1 MGKGL
6 TRKAAGL
13 ISVIMI
19 CMLLVGAVSPLEV
32 HAAAKKSKTKYS
44 LTVHNLNSNTV
55 LRKGQYYQISCEAY
69 KTKKGVTTPT
79 GIKFKSS
86 KKKIASVS
94 KKGVIKAKKK
104 GKTKITIYCKSKKSK
119 KKTVTVRVGTPVS
132 WISVSGVQSLRAGNS
147 SKFYASVSPATN
159 KAVSWWSN
167 NTGVATVNSSGK
179 VTAVGPG
186 SATIYA
192 IAKDGSGVMG
202 GSTVNVYSFTKW
214 DANWVAH
221 RGLHDY
227 YKENTA
233 NAFRAAGNIYEI
245 WGIECDIWET
255 RHERGTAEPLPA
267 APTDQQLGT
276 QDVEEQSVET
286 QSVEQ
291 QSAETPEETLQDVE
305 LSQQGSEFPPLP
317 GDGGSNNQESA
328 PTIDPAAQ
336 AVIDKINELDIST
349 NNNILDNA
357 DKIKEA
363 KAAYDALDDPQKEY
377 SELKYSVRTELGD
390 EALTK
395 FFEAV
400 RYISEYES
408 YDLVVN
414 HDNSYSR
421 VFGVGSKVW
430 DLTDDEV
437 RSHSKLGGKV
447 CFLEDFVN
455 ICVQYGK
462 VPVVEIK
469 GEWNS
474 SSDYHMLSDEGARK
488 TVDTIYEIGGANLLK
503 QTRFISFHADSL
515 NRIKNYVWSEYKF
528 QPYTVYLINNDGSN
542 KINIAADSG
551 YNAVAV
557 TLSMMNDSFYNQAR
571 ARGLGVGTWTY
582 KNNSTGHKA
591 LKNHVLSGKYALEY
605 ATIDYDIFH

>member
-1 MGKGL
+1 MGKGFA
-6 TRKAAGL
+6 RKAAGL
-13 ISVIMI
+13 LSVTMI

-86 KKKIASVS
+86 KKKVASVS

-132 WISVSGVQSLRAGNS
+132 WIGVSGAQSLRVGYT
-147 SKFYASVSPATN
+147 SKFTASVSAATN

-202 GSTVNVYSFTKW
+202 GSTVNVYSFTKE
-214 DANWVAH
+214 DAKWVAH

-233 NAFRAAGNIYEI
+233 NAFRAAANTYEI

-255 RHERGTAEPLPA
+255 KRIHVTPEDLPKDPDQDAGVTAAGNEDAVAIEESSDVAETVVESSNVELNNEPI
-267 APTDQQLGT
+267 
-276 QDVEEQSVET
+276 VET
-286 QSVEQ
+286 QTKVTDTAAAAV
-291 QSAETPEETLQDVE
+291 AEEIR
-305 LSQQGSEFPPLP
+305 G
-317 GDGGSNNQESA
+317 
-328 PTIDPAAQ
+328 
-336 AVIDKINELDIST
+336 LDISSDSEV
-349 NNNILDNA
+349 LDNA
-357 DKIKEA
+357 EDVKTVKQH
-363 KAAYDALDDPQKEY
+363 YDALTDAQKYE
-377 SELKYSVRTELGD
+377 VRTALMD
-390 EALTK
+390 EDLTNPDEILTK
-395 FFEAV
+395 FLAAV
-400 RYISEYES
+400 ARVAEYEGF
-408 YDLVVN
+408 DLVVN
-414 HDNSYSR
+414 HDNSFSR

-430 DLTDDEV
+430 NLTDDQI
-437 RSHSKLGGKV
+437 RSHSTLGSKV
-447 CFLEDFVN
+447 CFLSDFIK
-455 ICVQYGK
+455 ICKNSGK

-474 SSDYHMLSDEGARK
+474 SSDFHMLTDDGARK
-488 TVDTIYEIGGANLLK
+488 TADTIYEIGGEKLLR
-503 QTRFISFHADSL
+503 QTNFISFHADSL
-515 NRIKNYVWSEYKF
+515 NRIKSYVKSKYGF

-571 ARGLGVGTWTY
+571 GRGLGVGTWTY
-582 KNNSTGHKA
+582 RNTSSGRNY
-591 LKNHVLSGKYALEY
+591 LKKHVLSGKYTLEY